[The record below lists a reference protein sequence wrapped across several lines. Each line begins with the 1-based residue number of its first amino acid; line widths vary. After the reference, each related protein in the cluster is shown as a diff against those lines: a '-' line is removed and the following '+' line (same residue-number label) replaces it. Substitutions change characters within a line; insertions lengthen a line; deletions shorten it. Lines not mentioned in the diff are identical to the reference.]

1 MNGRPL
7 ELVLYRNAEDCPIC
21 FASYPSYL
29 NYTRCC
35 GNLICSECFVQIKR
49 PDPHV
54 PESHGE
60 PGAEAAPNEQAR
72 ETHNMLVSEPAA
84 CPYCT
89 QPEFGVTYEAPTF
102 RRGLVYSPMGPLFGA
117 SAMSSQTS
125 LHSNP
130 TPASPT
136 SPTGGRR
143 RGQSLSA
150 TAHNVVTTDRIRPD
164 WALKLASQRTTQ
176 ARRAAAATALHQ
188 AAFIMY
194 NNDRQFTLGAR
205 APRFMRRSTNAGQGQ
220 SPSPSATPS
229 TNPPHTAEAPSQ
241 PTTRHYMTENDRLQ
255 QFEEVMMAEAIRLS
269 LAAEEER
276 RRKAE
281 KEAEKEAK
289 KEAKKREKDE
299 RKNAKLQAKGGSL
312 YADGQGSSSRS
323 SLSLGLGRRRGNS
336 GTSSLRMEV
345 TSELQGGESSGV
357 NGPRSGNHSGDSGQ
371 SADKGKAIERSGP
384 SQPTPSSSIAIPP
397 QTGHHGPSHLRQT
410 SNISSLCSSLV
421 DSPPG
426 SYQNQDSYLGRSQ
439 DGFNP
444 GASGASFPDG
454 GAGGPESM
462 FNFTSMASRMGINLD
477 GPSTRA
483 GEDATAT
490 DASQSPDD
498 ANQAGEGE
506 LDSQQ
511 TALASQLEGDNIES
525 SVLTLQPARPSPTSE
540 EGALTENKADASPEV
555 RVIPGSPIPSSED
568 GEFPKALN
576 PEGGAIGPRAGEIA

>member
-1 MNGRPL
+1 MGIYKGREDFNKPIVRQLQEDVDDLTDAQLIAVARGLPL
-7 ELVLYRNAEDCPIC
+7 PEPDVPFPADLLVEPQSTGSLQAAKAPALSQYFRPPIAHFAFAEV
-21 FASYPSYL
+21 S
-29 NYTRCC
+29 RK
-35 GNLICSECFVQIKR
+35 GNRGSTHECFVQIKR

-60 PGAEAAPNEQAR
+60 PGAEANPNDQAR

-89 QPEFGVTYEAPTF
+89 QPEFGVTYEAPPF
-102 RRGLVYSPMGPLFGA
+102 RRGLVYPPMGPIFGA

-323 SLSLGLGRRRGNS
+323 N
-336 GTSSLRMEV
+336 
-345 TSELQGGESSGV
+345 
-357 NGPRSGNHSGDSGQ
+357 
-371 SADKGKAIERSGP
+371 KGKAIERSGP

-490 DASQSPDD
+490 GASQSPND
-498 ANQAGEGE
+498 ANQAGEEE

-525 SVLTLQPARPSPTSE
+525 SVLTLQPARRSSISE
-540 EGALTENKADASPEV
+540 EGH
-555 RVIPGSPIPSSED
+555 
-568 GEFPKALN
+568 
-576 PEGGAIGPRAGEIA
+576 